1 MDCPVFNINIKIELC
16 KDFYNENKR
25 LNENNINKNVKFNK
39 IIDETE
45 KLELC
50 KEFYT
55 KYNRL
60 PERNETYKDFKIGKF
75 INYIKYGF
83 NSHLKYKVEDIFNT
97 KIYIND
103 TDKLELCKEYYNE
116 HKKLP
121 QINLFLKNFMIGE
134 FIDSL
139 KYGFN
144 SHLKEEVENIFNI
157 NIESNMNILKDDN
170 EKLELCKE
178 FYTKYKRLP
187 KSNETYKDFK
197 IGYFIESLKHCNS
210 HLKEDVENIFNT
222 KIEVNRKFNLK
233 DDNEKLKLCKEF
245 YNEYKRL
252 PILREKYKDFNI
264 GSFIDNL
271 KHGQNSHLKE
281 EVENI
286 FNTKIEVNRKLNLKD
301 DNEKLELCK
310 EFYNEYKRIPK
321 QHEIYKD
328 FKIGSFMYCLK
339 YGINSH
345 LKEDVENIFK
355 TKI

>member
-1 MDCPVFNINIKIELC
+1 MDRPVVNINIKIELC
-16 KDFYNENKR
+16 KNFYNEYRLPKR
-25 LNENNINKNVKFNK
+25 NENNINKNVKFNK

-97 KIYIND
+97 KIYIDD
-103 TDKLELCKEYYNE
+103 TDKLELCKEYYNDF
-116 HKKLP
+116 KKLP
-121 QINLFLKNFMIGE
+121 QINLLYKDFMIGE

-144 SHLKEEVENIFNI
+144 SHLKEEVEDIFNTNI
-157 NIESNMNILKDDN
+157 NINDTKININDTN
-170 EKLELCKE
+170 ILELCKE

-197 IGYFIESLKHCNS
+197 IGYFIESLKHCDNR
-210 HLKEDVENIFNT
+210 LKEEVDNIFNT
-222 KIEVNRKFNLK
+222 NINFDDYEKCYLFREYYNIYERLPKSNETYRDFNIGEFIYGLKFGFNNYLKERVEDIFNNKIYI
-233 DDNEKLKLCKEF
+233 DDNDMLELCKEF

-252 PILREKYKDFNI
+252 PE
-264 GSFIDNL
+264 DN
-271 KHGQNSHLKE
+271 
-281 EVENI
+281 
-286 FNTKIEVNRKLNLKD
+286 
-301 DNEKLELCK
+301 
-310 EFYNEYKRIPK
+310 
-321 QHEIYKD
+321 EIYKE
-328 FKIGSFMYCLK
+328 FKIGHFFDSLK
-339 YGINSH
+339 QGRYSH

>member
-1 MDCPVFNINIKIELC
+1 MDCPVDNINIKIELC
-16 KDFYNENKR
+16 KEFYNE
-25 LNENNINKNVKFNK
+25 
-39 IIDETE
+39 
-45 KLELC
+45 
-50 KEFYT
+50 
-55 KYNRL
+55 
-60 PERNETYKDFKIGKF
+60 
-75 INYIKYGF
+75 
-83 NSHLKYKVEDIFNT
+83 
-97 KIYIND
+97 
-103 TDKLELCKEYYNE
+103 
-116 HKKLP
+116 
-121 QINLFLKNFMIGE
+121 
-134 FIDSL
+134 
-139 KYGFN
+139 
-144 SHLKEEVENIFNI
+144 
-157 NIESNMNILKDDN
+157 
-170 EKLELCKE
+170 
-178 FYTKYKRLP
+178 YKRLP
-187 KSNETYKDFK
+187 KRNETYKDFK

-264 GSFIDNL
+264 GSFMYCLKQGKNSHLKEEVENIFNTKIEVDRKFNLKDDNEKLELCKEFYNEYKRLPILREKYKDFNIGNFIDHLKYGFNSHLKEEVENIFNTKIEVTKNISDNEKLELCKEFYNEYKRLPKNKEKYKDFNIGSFIDNL

-286 FNTKIEVNRKLNLKD
+286 FNTKIEVNRKLKD
-301 DNEKLELCK
+301 DNEKLKLCK

>member
-1 MDCPVFNINIKIELC
+1 MDCPVDNINIKIELC

-60 PERNETYKDFKIGKF
+60 PER
-75 INYIKYGF
+75 
-83 NSHLKYKVEDIFNT
+83 
-97 KIYIND
+97 
-103 TDKLELCKEYYNE
+103 
-116 HKKLP
+116 
-121 QINLFLKNFMIGE
+121 
-134 FIDSL
+134 
-139 KYGFN
+139 
-144 SHLKEEVENIFNI
+144 
-157 NIESNMNILKDDN
+157 
-170 EKLELCKE
+170 
-178 FYTKYKRLP
+178 
-187 KSNETYKDFK
+187 NETYKDFK

-264 GSFIDNL
+264 GYFIYGL
-271 KHGQNSHLKE
+271 KQGKNSHLKE

-286 FNTKIEVNRKLNLKD
+286 FNTKI
-301 DNEKLELCK
+301 
-310 EFYNEYKRIPK
+310 
-321 QHEIYKD
+321 
-328 FKIGSFMYCLK
+328 
-339 YGINSH
+339 
-345 LKEDVENIFK
+345 
-355 TKI
+355 

>member
-1 MDCPVFNINIKIELC
+1 MDCPVDNINIKIELC
-16 KDFYNENKR
+16 KEFYNE
-25 LNENNINKNVKFNK
+25 
-39 IIDETE
+39 
-45 KLELC
+45 
-50 KEFYT
+50 
-55 KYNRL
+55 
-60 PERNETYKDFKIGKF
+60 
-75 INYIKYGF
+75 
-83 NSHLKYKVEDIFNT
+83 
-97 KIYIND
+97 
-103 TDKLELCKEYYNE
+103 
-116 HKKLP
+116 
-121 QINLFLKNFMIGE
+121 
-134 FIDSL
+134 
-139 KYGFN
+139 
-144 SHLKEEVENIFNI
+144 
-157 NIESNMNILKDDN
+157 
-170 EKLELCKE
+170 
-178 FYTKYKRLP
+178 YKRLP
-187 KSNETYKDFK
+187 KRNETYKDFK

-264 GSFIDNL
+264 GSFMYCLKQGKNSHLKEEVENIFNTKIEVTKNISDNEKLELCKEFYNEYKRLPILREKYKDFNIGSFIDNL

-301 DNEKLELCK
+301 DNEKLKLCK

>member
-1 MDCPVFNINIKIELC
+1 MDCPVDNINIKIELC
-16 KDFYNENKR
+16 KEFYNE
-25 LNENNINKNVKFNK
+25 
-39 IIDETE
+39 
-45 KLELC
+45 
-50 KEFYT
+50 
-55 KYNRL
+55 
-60 PERNETYKDFKIGKF
+60 
-75 INYIKYGF
+75 
-83 NSHLKYKVEDIFNT
+83 
-97 KIYIND
+97 
-103 TDKLELCKEYYNE
+103 
-116 HKKLP
+116 
-121 QINLFLKNFMIGE
+121 
-134 FIDSL
+134 
-139 KYGFN
+139 
-144 SHLKEEVENIFNI
+144 
-157 NIESNMNILKDDN
+157 
-170 EKLELCKE
+170 
-178 FYTKYKRLP
+178 YKRLP
-187 KSNETYKDFK
+187 KRNETYKDFK

-210 HLKEDVENIFNT
+210 HLKEEVENIFNT
-222 KIEVNRKFNLK
+222 KIEVDRKFNLKDDNEKLELCKEFYNEYKRLPILREKYKDFNIGSFMYCLKQGKNSHLKEEVENIFNTKIEVDRKFNLK

-264 GSFIDNL
+264 GSFIDHLKYGFNSHLKEEVENIFNTKIEVNRKLNL
-271 KHGQNSHLKE
+271 KDDNEKLELCKEFYNEYKRLPILREKYKDFNIGSFIDHLKYGFNSHLKE